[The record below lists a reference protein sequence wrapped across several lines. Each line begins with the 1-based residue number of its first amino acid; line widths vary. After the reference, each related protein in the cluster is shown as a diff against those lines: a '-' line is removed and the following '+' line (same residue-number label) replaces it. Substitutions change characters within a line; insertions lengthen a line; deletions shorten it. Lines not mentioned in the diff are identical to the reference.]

1 MNISL
6 WFRIP
11 ADFPGLVV
19 LGSYLEPSV
28 IVTDGLFSG
37 MLRRM
42 GFFHSHDLFPC
53 VEGVFKVLP
62 QDLCGC

>member
-11 ADFPGLVV
+11 VDFSGLVV

-28 IVTDGLFSG
+28 IVTDGLTSE

-42 GFFHSHDLFPC
+42 GFFHSRDIFLAWK
-53 VEGVFKVLP
+53 VFLRTAVV
-62 QDLCGC
+62 